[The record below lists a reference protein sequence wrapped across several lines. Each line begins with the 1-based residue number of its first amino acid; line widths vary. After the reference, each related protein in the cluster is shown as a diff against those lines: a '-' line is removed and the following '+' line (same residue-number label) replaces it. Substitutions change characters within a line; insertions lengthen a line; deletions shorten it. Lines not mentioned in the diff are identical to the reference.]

1 MKEVNNENSFIAH
14 VRKEEE
20 SFKIQT
26 LQEHLTGTSVLSES
40 FASVFGASGW
50 GKQAGL
56 WHDLGKYT
64 ADEFQPYIRNASGMT
79 GESKM
84 PMNKPDHSTA
94 GAIWAKMK
102 LPHCYP
108 PLSYCIA
115 GHHSG
120 LLDWV
125 SDGDA
130 NMSRRY
136 QKESCCEEMQK
147 DAPVEI
153 LEELLPLET
162 PALSDPEKEF
172 HLWIRMLFSCLVDAD
187 YLDTEQFMNSG
198 QAERRGKYDSLL
210 ELKERFDAYMDE
222 LSVKAPPSFINEKRA
237 SILSRCREKAKDVP
251 GFFSLTVPTG
261 GGKTLAS
268 MAWALDHAV
277 RYKKDRIIVVIPYTS
292 IIVQTAAVLRKIF
305 GEENVV
311 EHHSHLQVD
320 RLDERSASLLATEN
334 WDAPIVVTT
343 NVQFFESLYACR
355 SSRCRKLHNICNSI
369 VILDEAQMLPVE
381 FLRPVLDVLQ
391 GLQSAFKAS
400 VLLTTATL
408 PVFSGRIGTGQDAFN
423 GLKSQVEEITSAHEN
438 LFEAFKRV
446 ELHWPESTTTFD
458 DLADELTGYEC
469 VLCIVNTR
477 KEARELYQ
485 RMPKGTLHLSR
496 MMCSAHIMKVIKL
509 IKEKLKNNEPVRVI
523 STQLVEAGVD
533 IDFPVVY
540 RAFAGLDSVIQ
551 AAGRCNRE
559 GKLNHTGQLGQVF
572 VFHLEN
578 TLLRGLMGKGAGA
591 LRELLRVSDR
601 TDLFDPAVMARYF
614 TLFYGD
620 CNTFDKADIKGL
632 LYKGFAEMN
641 FMFATAA
648 EKFCLIDDKNSVSIL
663 VNYGDGADLIR
674 ELKEKGPEFWLLRK
688 LQQYSVSV
696 KKWDFEELARSGKV
710 IEYSGVFILE
720 DPSSYDPQAGL
731 VLDGAW
737 AEELLLIE

>member
-1 MKEVNNENSFIAH
+1 MKELKDENIFIAH
-14 VRKEEE
+14 VRKDEE
-20 SFKIQT
+20 SYEIQT
-26 LQEHLTGTSVLSES
+26 LREHLTGTSVLSEC

-64 ADEFQPYIRNASGMT
+64 AEEFQPYIREASGMN
-79 GESKM
+79 GESKK
-84 PMNKPDHSTA
+84 PMDKPDHSTA

-102 LPHCYP
+102 LPQWYP

-125 SDGDA
+125 SSGDA

-136 QKESCCEEMQK
+136 QKEACCEEMRK
-147 DAPVEI
+147 DAPVEV
-153 LEELLPLET
+153 LEELVPLEA

-198 QAERRGKYDSLL
+198 QAERRGKYDSLQ
-210 ELKERFDAYMDE
+210 ELKERFDVYMDE
-222 LSVKAPPSFINEKRA
+222 LLVKAPPSFINEKRA
-237 SILSRCREKAKDVP
+237 SILSRCREKAKDIP

-277 RYKKDRIIVVIPYTS
+277 RYKKDRIIVIIPYTS

-311 EHHSHLQVD
+311 EHHSNLQVD

-369 VILDEAQMLPVE
+369 VILDEAQMLSVE

-391 GLQSAFKAS
+391 GLQSAFKVS
-400 VLLTTATL
+400 VLFTTATL

-477 KEARELYQ
+477 KEAWELYQ

-496 MMCSAHIMKVIKL
+496 MMCSAHIMEVIGL
-509 IKEKLKNNEPVRVI
+509 IKEKLKKNEPVRVI

-559 GKLNHTGQLGQVF
+559 GKLNHVGQLGQVF
-572 VFHLEN
+572 VFSLEN
-578 TLLRGLMGKGAGA
+578 TLLRGLMGKGATA

-614 TLFYGD
+614 TLFYGG

-632 LYKGFAEMN
+632 LYKGSAEMN

-648 EKFCLIDDKNSVSIL
+648 EKFCLIDDKNSVPIL
-663 VNYGDGADLIR
+663 VNYGNGAALIS

-696 KKWDFEELARSGKV
+696 RKWDFEELARSGKV

-737 AEELLLIE
+737 AEELLLVE